1 MSGAFDS
8 FPAVSNIDFHSSA
21 REKNLAAELEASL
34 QSNRLDPKF
43 LYVTPH
49 QAGLWRQVAL
59 RRSPVQSNPEFRRI
73 YDDCFARVA
82 ADLHGVP
89 KIRLIGLGC
98 GTGEKEAQLCRA
110 LRARDGAEILFSAV
124 DVSADLVRE
133 AAQRLADSGAT
144 PGRHLVCD
152 LNRPDAVRDWP
163 HAPDASLPRVV
174 TFFGLV
180 PNFLPSQLGDILRSA
195 LRPGDFLLAS
205 VHLAPVGGPENLD
218 LPSAMR
224 AVLPQYDNAETLAWL
239 NAGREQWR
247 LTHLID
253 VPEIAIGEIEAV
265 PAFLGQAR
273 WKTYAPKKT
282 DPLRLF
288 FSLRY
293 TPELFQALL
302 LRESFLGEQLAITAC
317 REEAIWRIR
326 PA

>member
-1 MSGAFDS
+1 L
-8 FPAVSNIDFHSSA
+8 SNIDFHSSA
-21 REKNLAAELEASL
+21 REKNLAHELAASL
-34 QSNRLDPKF
+34 RSNRLDPKF
-43 LYVTPH
+43 LYVTPR
-49 QAGLWRQVAL
+49 QAELWRQVAL
-59 RRSPVQSNPEFRRI
+59 SHSPVQRNPEFRRI
-73 YDDCFARVA
+73 YEESFARVA
-82 ADLHGVP
+82 ADLRGVP

-124 DVSADLVRE
+124 DVSRDLVRE
-133 AAQRLADSGAT
+133 SAQRLADAGAI

-152 LNRPDAVRDWP
+152 LARPDAVRDWP
-163 HAPDASLPRVV
+163 PTQDESLPRLI

-180 PNFLPSQLGDILRSA
+180 PNFLPSQVGDILRSV
-195 LRPGDFLLAS
+195 LRPGDLLLAG
-205 VHLAPVGGPENLD
+205 VHLAPVGGEENLD

-224 AVLPQYDNAETLAWL
+224 AVLPQYDNAATLAWL

-247 LTHLID
+247 LTHLIE
-253 VPEIAIGEIEAV
+253 VPEIEIGEIEGI

-273 WKTYAPKKT
+273 WKTCAPK
-282 DPLRLF
+282 DAEPLRLF

-293 TPELFQALL
+293 TPDLFNALL
-302 LRESFLGEQLAITAC
+302 RREGFLGEQLALTAC